1 MRVFLRTL
9 QERILGPAVNLYL
22 SALALL
28 TQDGGSDVK
37 ESACNAGDTGD
48 KSLIPGSGR
57 SLGGGHGSPLQYSF
71 LEYPVDGGA

>member
-37 ESACNAGDTGD
+37 ESACNAGDMG
-48 KSLIPGSGR
+48 LIPGSGR
-57 SLGGGHGSPLQYSF
+57 SLGGGNDNSL
-71 LEYPVDGGA
+71 